1 MGSAAAGVQS
11 STTHHRRYQLDHQ
24 SVTMTMTMSADS
36 EMAADGGGSGD
47 SGERVVINVSG
58 LRVETRLVTLER
70 FPDTLLE
77 ESMTLTLRNFRTH
90 GYRGSVMPGSSRHV
104 AG

>member
-11 STTHHRRYQLDHQ
+11 STTHHHCHQLYHHYC
-24 SVTMTMTMSADS
+24 MTMSADS
-36 EMAADGGGSGD
+36 ELAAGGGGSGY

-70 FPDTLLE
+70 FPDTLLK
-77 ESMTLTLRNFRTH
+77 NQ
-90 GYRGSVMPGSSRHV
+90 
-104 AG
+104 